1 MTELLR
7 ARLDGLI
14 SNTEQN
20 IASLENESSKL
31 TVTGLATTIPKL
43 FLSLKTLIE
52 ESEDALLDIKRPS
65 QKAALAQSIAQ
76 QKQAVKLLQQRFQTA
91 LVTARKAIKT
101 KAQNDRES
109 LLALGSA
116 SKTDRSNAAAIQA
129 SNDITYGLK
138 QAVQMISAE
147 VERSIE
153 TVNTLE
159 QSTNTLNRTQQEYS
173 MIGDRL
179 GVSKSIISSLNSR
192 DWMDRA
198 LLGVGLLVFTLTM
211 MYIIGR
217 RMWIPG
223 YAWISGEC
231 AMSTSWFC
239 F

>member
-1 MTELLR
+1 MHV
-7 ARLDGLI
+7 
-14 SNTEQN
+14 Q
-20 IASLENESSKL
+20 
-31 TVTGLATTIPKL
+31 
-43 FLSLKTLIE
+43 

-153 TVNTLE
+153 TVNTLGNVQLAYKWIQWIE
-159 QSTNTLNRTQQEYS
+159 PNTVIYDT
-173 MIGDRL
+173 
-179 GVSKSIISSLNSR
+179 VSP
-192 DWMDRA
+192 
-198 LLGVGLLVFTLTM
+198 
-211 MYIIGR
+211 Y
-217 RMWIPG
+217 
-223 YAWISGEC
+223 
-231 AMSTSWFC
+231 
-239 F
+239 